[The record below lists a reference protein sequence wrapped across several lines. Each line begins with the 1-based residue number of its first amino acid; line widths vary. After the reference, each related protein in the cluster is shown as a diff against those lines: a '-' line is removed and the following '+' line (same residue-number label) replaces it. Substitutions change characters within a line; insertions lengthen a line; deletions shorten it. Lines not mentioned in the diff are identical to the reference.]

1 MTRIKIG
8 ERSKF
13 MAKKRYPGCA
23 RCPVEI
29 CGNWGKKVSDG
40 PPSLEKTP
48 GFCPMRL
55 MPEVIDEAVLEYDK
69 PDVKEFARLASIQ
82 EFECY
87 EHLPEGLRTKIP
99 RVEELIQ
106 FARKCGY
113 KRLGIAF
120 CGGLMKEAGMLTD
133 VLESKGFEV
142 VSVMCKA
149 GAVPKER
156 IGIRDD
162 QKITGPG
169 YWETMCSPISQAEII
184 NRSDV
189 DMAIMLG
196 LCIGHDTLFIK
207 YCRVPMTVLAVKD
220 RVFGHNPLAA
230 LYLSNSPYYGRLR
243 AKAE

>member
-1 MTRIKIG
+1 MT
-8 ERSKF
+8 E
-13 MAKKRYPGCA
+13 KRYPRCA

-29 CGNWGKKVSDG
+29 CGNWGKKASDG

-48 GFCPMRL
+48 AFCPMRL
-55 MPEVIDEAVLEYDK
+55 MPEVISEAVLEYDK
-69 PDVKEFARLASIQ
+69 PDVKEFARLASVQ

-87 EHLPEGLRTKIP
+87 EHLPEGLRTKTP

-120 CGGLMKEAGMLTD
+120 CGGLMNEAGMLTD
-133 VLESKGFEV
+133 VLENKGFEV

-162 QKITGPG
+162 EKISGPG
-169 YWETMCSPISQAEII
+169 NWETMCSPITQAEIM

-189 DMAIMLG
+189 DLAIMLG

-220 RVFGHNPLAA
+220 RVFGHNPMAA
-230 LYLSNSPYYGRLR
+230 LYLSASPYYGRLR
-243 AKAE
+243 TKAE